1 MMVADSRRSPDLH
14 ACALCGIC
22 VDADG
27 RARRSM
33 RRIHR
38 LRLRLRHAV
47 HLRDLAVEVEVGW
60 SPASYQP
67 CASTECQ
74 ILYRPLN
81 ENENATL
88 ERNQIGYM
96 DKSPNQPR

>member
-1 MMVADSRRSPDLH
+1 MWKRRKISGLRVEMEDDCRLLTLTRFGAPPW
-14 ACALCGIC
+14 GIC

-27 RARRSM
+27 RARKSM

-38 LRLRLRHAV
+38 LRLRLRHWV

-60 SPASYQP
+60 SPASDQP
-67 CASTECQ
+67 CASTERQ
-74 ILYRPLN
+74 ILNCPLN

-88 ERNQIGYM
+88 ER
-96 DKSPNQPR
+96 